1 VRGVGSLYYGAAAI
15 ATGLLT
21 VDEAQSIFW
30 AIAVCVVASIVVHG
44 ITGSPFATRLA
55 RRADRAK

>member
-1 VRGVGSLYYGAAAI
+1 V
-15 ATGLLT
+15 
-21 VDEAQSIFW
+21 FW

-44 ITGSPFATRLA
+44 ITGSPFAGRLG